1 MGSVTGVDFAG
12 YLDIYG
18 DTFKA
23 SNGTIP
29 IPPAN
34 DTIVVGKRVV
44 DPRLNGTTIADVNDP
59 IDLIWINAT
68 ARPPTTITFSGH
80 ITAVLEEIGTF
91 GLVGPSDSGVYIPI
105 SQAQILFGTNECDTI
120 IVKLKS
126 SDQAVI
132 DNASTAIKNA
142 FSGEVSVVSAT
153 AVLSIISE
161 RFLCHR
167 TLLGRDRCHIV
178 NRRWHWDNEY
188 NDRFLDG
195 AHKRNWHTKG
205 IGNEESNCASDI
217 PFRSSYNWSNRR
229 SSRHRSGMGSGKRRR
244 NSLSWRRSFYGNSS
258 RRNGGMTITPILTP
272 QVFLGAL
279 AFGIGVSVIFALYPA
294 WRASNLNPWML

>member
-1 MGSVTGVDFAG
+1 MFRLEERTRWERVTGVDFAG

-34 DTIVVGKRVV
+34 DSIVVGKRVV
-44 DPRLNGTTIADVNDP
+44 DPRLNGTMIADVNDP

-80 ITAVLEEIGTF
+80 ITAVLNEIGSF
-91 GLVGPSDSGVYIPI
+91 GVGGPSDSGVYIPI
-105 SQAQILFGTNECDTI
+105 TQAQILFETNECDMI

-142 FSGEVSVVSAT
+142 FSGEVSVISAT
-153 AVLSIISE
+153 AVLGIISE
-161 RFLCHR
+161 HFLCYR
-167 TLLGRDRCHIV
+167 TLLGRYRCHIFS
-178 NRRWHWDNEY
+178 RRRHWNNEH
-188 NDRFLDG
+188 NDRF
-195 AHKRNWHTKG
+195 
-205 IGNEESNCASDI
+205 S
-217 PFRSSYNWSNRR
+217 
-229 SSRHRSGMGSGKRRR
+229 
-244 NSLSWRRSFYGNSS
+244 
-258 RRNGGMTITPILTP
+258 
-272 QVFLGAL
+272 
-279 AFGIGVSVIFALYPA
+279 
-294 WRASNLNPWML
+294 